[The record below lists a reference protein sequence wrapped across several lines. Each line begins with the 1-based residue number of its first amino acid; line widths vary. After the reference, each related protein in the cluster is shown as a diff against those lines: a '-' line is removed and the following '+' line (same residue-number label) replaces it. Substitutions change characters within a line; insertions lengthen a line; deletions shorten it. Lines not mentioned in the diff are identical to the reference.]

1 MPVCQEDNPN
11 HVTESKVFCEYLGG
25 TFYVKYSKLGI
36 ISFKCPMYV
45 RNNLSDD
52 IACLELL
59 SPDCSTRERL
69 ELRIKG
75 PI

>member
-11 HVTESKVFCEYLGG
+11 HITESRAFCEYLGG
-25 TFYVKYSKLGI
+25 IFPVKYSKLGI

-45 RNNLSDD
+45 RNNPRDD

-59 SPDCSTRERL
+59 SPNCETRERL
-69 ELRIKG
+69 EKIIRKVI
-75 PI
+75 